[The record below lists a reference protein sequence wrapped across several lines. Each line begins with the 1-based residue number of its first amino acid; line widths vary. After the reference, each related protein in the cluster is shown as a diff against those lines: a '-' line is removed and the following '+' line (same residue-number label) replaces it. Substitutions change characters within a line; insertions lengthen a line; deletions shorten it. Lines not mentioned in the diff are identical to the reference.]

1 MQFLYFLRPKI
12 KSADPGQKKGSIFSR
27 EIFLIFTFLLLVF
40 QFSIFSTSRL
50 CPYSQFSP
58 FFPISPYFPPTP
70 LTPIPLS
77 HYSPISLSPFFLTS
91 LSPYFYYL
99 SFKIYTIYIPEKRS
113 LKITRDLWVVDSAT
127 GGLYGPFFWPY
138 TVCKPLPLL

>member
-1 MQFLYFLRPKI
+1 MQFLYFLRLKI
-12 KSADPGQKKGSIFSR
+12 KSADPGQKKGPIFSR

-40 QFSIFSTSRL
+40 QFFVFVVSRL
-50 CPYSQFSP
+50 CPYFPIFP
-58 FFPISPYFPPTP
+58 FFPISHYSPFP
-70 LTPIPLS
+70 LTP
-77 HYSPISLSPFFLTS
+77 LSPLF
-91 LSPYFYYL
+91 PYFLYFL
-99 SFKIYTIYIPEKRS
+99 LVLKCIKNDPKMYTIYIPEKRS